1 MIRRFS
7 GQEIFIILAAVAVL
21 LFMYAAIILSAPT
34 HESIE
39 DKQVYSERQVSNNLI
54 TEEYSLMVA
63 TIFERTVH
71 E

>member
-34 HESIE
+34 HEAIE